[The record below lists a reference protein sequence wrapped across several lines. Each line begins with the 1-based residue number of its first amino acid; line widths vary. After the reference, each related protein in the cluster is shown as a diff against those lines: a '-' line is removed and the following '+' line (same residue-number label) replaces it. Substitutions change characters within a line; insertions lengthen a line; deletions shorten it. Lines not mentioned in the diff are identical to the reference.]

1 MAWTP
6 RHADLQHLAGDDRG
20 VALLQSRARG
30 FYLGLGIFRAGF
42 TLQEVW
48 FAGEAEDLEP
58 LRSPEPQPKRMFL
71 QDPEMKENNQTA
83 LRPKTSIRCPQHE
96 TRKFAVC
103 RNSRNVGTHFVA
115 SGLASWWHVSTL
127 LLASPL
133 VRDLPST
140 H

>member
-6 RHADLQHLAGDDRG
+6 RHADLQHFAGDDRG

-48 FAGEAEDLEP
+48 FAVEAEDLEP

-83 LRPKTSIRCPQHE
+83 LRPKI
-96 TRKFAVC
+96 C